1 MSNERP
7 TRRQFVGATG
17 AAIAGLAGAPWRVA
31 AVQPPQAAPAADP
44 RDPDLVVFNAKVYT
58 VDTAMP
64 RAEAFAVKAGR
75 SAAVGTT
82 ADMNALAGK
91 STQMYDARQM
101 AVVPGFI
108 DCHNHAPGNVLL
120 YEVIVGNPYEVEF
133 VTIRSIVDKLRAKA
147 RETPPGTW
155 VEGYF
160 FDDTKV
166 KDKRALNVHDLDEVS
181 KEHPVVV
188 QHRGGHTSFY
198 NTKALEMA
206 GVTKDTSNPAGG
218 TFDRDENGD
227 LDGRVTDRARGVFSR
242 VGKRQTFTPEQR
254 AQRDRDAV
262 AFISKQFVRYG
273 LTSVHHE
280 GGDLQALQAV
290 RARGDLAHR
299 VSYEASGQV
308 LESMITSGLATGF
321 GDEWIRLGATSEH
334 TVDGSFSERTMAMS
348 VPYAGLDP
356 SYRGNITETQEDLN
370 AWIER
375 VHRAGIQTNCHANG
389 DVAIDMVLKAV
400 ERAQKLFPRPDS
412 RPKIT
417 HCTMINDDLLRRIK
431 ATGTVPAVFTSYAY
445 YNTDKFPFY
454 GEALMQRC
462 LAFRSF
468 LDAGIPAAAGSDFSP
483 GPFAPL
489 MGIQGMVTR
498 TGWDGT
504 TWGSNQRVTVAEALR
519 INTLNGAYASR
530 EEAIKGSI
538 TPGKLAD
545 FVVLSD
551 DLHTIDPSKIKDIKI
566 VRTVVGGSTVH
577 EA

>member
-17 AAIAGLAGAPWRVA
+17 AAIAGLASAPWPVTATQPQSA
-31 AVQPPQAAPAADP
+31 AAADP

-58 VDTAMP
+58 VDAAMP

-75 SAAVGTT
+75 FAAVGSTQEIG
-82 ADMNALAGK
+82 ALAGRN
-91 STQMYDARQM
+91 TQKYDAQQM
-101 AVVPGFI
+101 TIVPGFV

-120 YEVIVGNPYEVEF
+120 YEVVVGNPYEVEF

-166 KDKRALNVHDLDEVS
+166 KDKRELNVHDLDEVS

-198 NTKALEMA
+198 NTKALDMA
-206 GVTKDTSNPAGG
+206 GVTKDTANPAGG
-218 TFDRDENGD
+218 TFDRDEQGD
-227 LDGRVTDRARGVFSR
+227 LNGRVTDRARGVFGR
-242 VGKRQTFTPEQR
+242 VGKRQTFTPDQR
-254 AQRDRDAV
+254 AQRDRDAL

-280 GGDLQALQAV
+280 GGDLAALQAV
-290 RARGDLAHR
+290 RARGDLKHR
-299 VSYEASGQV
+299 VSYESNGPV

-356 SYRGNITETQEDLN
+356 SYRGNVTETQGDLD

-400 ERAQKLFPRPDS
+400 ERAQKLFPRPDA

-431 ATGTVPAVFTSYAY
+431 STGTVPAVFTSYTY

-504 TWGSNQRVTVAEALR
+504 TWGASQRVTVAEALR

-545 FVVLSD
+545 YVVLAE
-551 DLHTIDPSKIKDIKI
+551 DLQTIDPSKIKDIKI
-566 VRTVVGGSTVH
+566 VRTVVGGSTMY